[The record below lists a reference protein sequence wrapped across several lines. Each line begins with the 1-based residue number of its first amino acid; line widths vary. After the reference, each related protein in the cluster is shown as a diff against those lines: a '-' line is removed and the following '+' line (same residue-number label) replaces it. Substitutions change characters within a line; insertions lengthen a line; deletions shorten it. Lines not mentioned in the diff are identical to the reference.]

1 MDSIFLLI
9 VKSNFFNFTIFLLI
23 LIFIAKKFDLP
34 NILED
39 MKMNIVKKIEDSKVS
54 RTLSDEELSKAENSV
69 AKLGDEVE
77 EIISDAN
84 KSAKN
89 FVSNIEISTK
99 LKIKNIE
106 KNTKR
111 LIEAQE
117 SNINSKLTSK
127 QGQASVKLAKDQIR
141 SVINSNPNLHN
152 KFIEESIKDIEESKL
167 WD

>member
-1 MDSIFLLI
+1 MDSVFLLI
-9 VKSNFFNFTIFLLI
+9 VKSNFFNFTIFLLM

-39 MKMNIVKKIEDSKVS
+39 MKMNIVKKIEDSKAS

-106 KNTKR
+106 KNAKR

-127 QGQASVKLAKDQIR
+127 QGQASVKLAKDHIR